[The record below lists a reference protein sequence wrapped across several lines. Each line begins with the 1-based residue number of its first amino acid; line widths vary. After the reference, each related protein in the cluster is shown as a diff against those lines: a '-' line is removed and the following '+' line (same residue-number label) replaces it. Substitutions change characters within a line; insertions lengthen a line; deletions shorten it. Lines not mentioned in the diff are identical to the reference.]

1 MCNSIFLLILIKSA
15 FPASSTNYWWY
26 CIFYRHI
33 TIFDN
38 RSWRF
43 KRKKK
48 HPWFFDVYQ
57 KDFLIFFKPWILTK
71 GLEFTY
77 PIFLFF
83 IPLIILGSFL
93 LLLKKMV
100 YFQDLSKGQQFCGV
114 CRSPIRVKISFLLME
129 NIFCQIID
137 KFLKFLDM
145 EYLIP
150 YILIKHKNLSCI
162 QDFFR
167 KILHVIF
174 NSET

>member
-1 MCNSIFLLILIKSA
+1 MLFLSPLLIIDATVFFIGTLPFLTTVIEGLKG
-15 FPASSTNYWWY
+15 
-26 CIFYRHI
+26 
-33 TIFDN
+33 
-38 RSWRF
+38 
-43 KRKKK
+43 KK

-71 GLEFTY
+71 GLELTY

-114 CRSPIRVKISFLLME
+114 CRIPIRVKISFLLME

-137 KFLKFLDM
+137 KFLKFLDI

-150 YILIKHKNLSCI
+150 YILIKHKNLS
-162 QDFFR
+162 
-167 KILHVIF
+167 
-174 NSET
+174 